1 MSVKGAFARPARAWF
16 MDPAGGRV
24 HPAQPAS
31 RPEVFTPG
39 VIYITQV
46 FFRETS
52 RLRADT
58 VIALELQ
65 TSAFFCSERSGGQRD
80 FLKTESPGPKW
91 FVSWGFHT
99 GGPRDI

>member
-1 MSVKGAFARPARAWF
+1 
-16 MDPAGGRV
+16 MDLAGGRV

-46 FFRETS
+46 FIRETS

-65 TSAFFCSERSGGQRD
+65 TSAFFCS
-80 FLKTESPGPKW
+80 
-91 FVSWGFHT
+91 
-99 GGPRDI
+99 

>member
-1 MSVKGAFARPARAWF
+1 MKGAFAGPASAWF

-52 RLRADT
+52 QLRADT

-65 TSAFFCSERSGGQRD
+65 TSAFFCS
-80 FLKTESPGPKW
+80 
-91 FVSWGFHT
+91 
-99 GGPRDI
+99 

>member
-1 MSVKGAFARPARAWF
+1 MKGAFAGPASAWF
-16 MDPAGGRV
+16 MHPAAGRV

-52 RLRADT
+52 QLRADT

-65 TSAFFCSERSGGQRD
+65 TSAFFCS
-80 FLKTESPGPKW
+80 
-91 FVSWGFHT
+91 
-99 GGPRDI
+99 